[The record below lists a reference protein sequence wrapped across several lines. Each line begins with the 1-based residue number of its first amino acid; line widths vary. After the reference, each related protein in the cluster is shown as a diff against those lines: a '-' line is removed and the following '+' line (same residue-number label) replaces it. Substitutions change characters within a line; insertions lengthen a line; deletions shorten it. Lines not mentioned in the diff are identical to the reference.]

1 LVAFAFP
8 AVLLMG
14 LTLALLRDIRQ
25 SIRAQRPAERRGI
38 ALLRSWLTP
47 EQAKQW
53 DSCREFDVIGGETGT
68 RYRITPGTAMNIR
81 QLDSVGHT
89 IAEWFRARGQ
99 ARYRRCVAGTEDRP
113 GNDGT
118 SGTCIGEQPDLTV
131 PAALMSRPLPS
142 AAFALAF
149 E

>member
-1 LVAFAFP
+1 MTPYLVAFAFP

-89 IAEWFRARGQ
+89 IAEWCFAPEGKLATGDVLLAQ
-99 ARYRRCVAGTEDRP
+99 K
-113 GNDGT
+113 
-118 SGTCIGEQPDLTV
+118 I
-131 PAALMSRPLPS
+131 ALETMEHQ
-142 AAFALAF
+142 ALALANNQTSRSPRR
-149 E
+149 